1 MWGHLARQVK
11 FTACDWER
19 KVYGNCFFYWRISFT
34 FEFDKEGFDQYIPA
48 EGTRRRK
55 RQDEGVDSQSPIEQL
70 NALDDFT
77 EIRDPDTDELISTP
91 MPLNAN
97 GEIATTPDQQL
108 IMRPMILKQSN
119 LFQLGVP
126 SSFYDI
132 GPYS

>member
-1 MWGHLARQVK
+1 VCSSDLK

-55 RQDEGVDSQSPIEQL
+55 RQDEGVDSQAPIEQL